1 WRFAMYESLEHAWNF
16 ARVSL
21 SVSGTVIAGFVRSAT
36 IYGAAEGQRKAM
48 AQASVVKEVGRKIRQ
63 LRLSRVGPK
72 LTQEELSERAR
83 ISVSFLSMIER
94 GERSPHLETLSK
106 IAGALD
112 VPLATL
118 FDDSTNDGV
127 DPMYRPL
134 IEACRKYNLGKR
146 DVDRLVAVVRT
157 MFA

>member
-1 WRFAMYESLEHAWNF
+1 MSRP
-16 ARVSL
+16 AR
-21 SVSGTVIAGFVRSAT
+21 
-36 IYGAAEGQRKAM
+36 M
-48 AQASVVKEVGRKIRQ
+48 
-63 LRLSRVGPK
+63 
-72 LTQEELSERAR
+72 TQEDLSERAR

-106 IAGALD
+106 IADALE

-118 FDDSTNDGV
+118 FDDQGDDGF

-146 DVDRLVAVVRT
+146 DVDRLVSVVRT